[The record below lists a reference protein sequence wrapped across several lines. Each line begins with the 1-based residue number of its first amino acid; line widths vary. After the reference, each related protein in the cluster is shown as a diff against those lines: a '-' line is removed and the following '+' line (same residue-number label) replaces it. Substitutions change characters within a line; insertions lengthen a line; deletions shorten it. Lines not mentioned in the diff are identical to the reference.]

1 MPTASTKK
9 EKIDER
15 ILRILGLNPEE
26 VEMDY
31 ITYHNA
37 LRESLVRGAKS
48 GLPQEELALIANE
61 RSRIRNKK
69 GRFQV
74 KTKKVKINNNN
85 LNSPI
90 KEKRKMLPG
99 ATKKEGP
106 SQTKGGAL
114 VKNDS
119 STTDIVNTQG
129 KLLSNLVKTL
139 NFNLKE
145 ERKLQQEEKTLIAKK
160 EDKEEKQKKEDSI
173 EKKEGPSP
181 LMKAA
186 DKILAPVKSLF
197 ERIFDYLKLTALNF
211 VIGSAYKWFT
221 DPANK
226 EKVDK
231 VKNFFSSIGEWF
243 NDPKNQERL
252 STLGRF
258 LKDNWKVFFGV
269 GGVLLLWSNSIVR
282 LAVKLGAT
290 VIRSIPKLAKLI
302 TKLAI
307 ATAKLGFKAA
317 KGLVNLAIKNPIAA
331 AGTLIVGGTALGLA
345 SQAKT
350 QSNDPAAE
358 EGRTQLDDT
367 LDFGGITGSPMGG
380 LFNQGGMVPVML
392 TKGEYVVPP
401 NQAQKIGAP
410 TLHAINNAENYNQ
423 GGLIPGRGPNVDTV
437 RTQLREGSFVIQRP
451 AVDALGS
458 NNIHKFVSN
467 YNEGGNVNKFV
478 SNYNYYNEG
487 GDIHKFVSNYNE
499 GGNVNK
505 FVSNYNY
512 YNEGGDIHKF
522 LARYNEGGN
531 VNKFI
536 SNYNEGGDI
545 HKFLARYNKGG
556 SVNRFRSKRSGR
568 AGGKTNVTKTDGGSA
583 IVAAAKNA
591 VTTGRKGPASP
602 PCASWV
608 RMVLGMANHPAAN
621 QTTSTADLDPQI
633 GPSSPYATSL
643 ASAASFAGS
652 DLGTVIRNSGSLK
665 PGDVILH
672 KNTYGNF
679 GPGAITHVSVAS
691 DKKGKI
697 LHQSTSGGPP
707 TETNMFSFAHG
718 LRLGGEGTIGEYSDT
733 DPGSTPGK
741 TNQGGFALGG
751 GLGELLRELNL
762 DSNSSPIGSTVTNTK
777 MSQVASTTPTDME
790 EDEEQSS
797 ASVKELPQSEETVD
811 KRSGPQDRMTETMV
825 RSGPT
830 SIVLY
835 DWKYEKLYSIERA

>member
-1 MPTASTKK
+1 MPTASIKK
-9 EKIDER
+9 EQIDER

-37 LRESLVRGAKS
+37 LRESLVKGAKS
-48 GLPQEELALIANE
+48 DLPQEELALIANE

-106 SQTKGGAL
+106 SQTKESAL
-114 VKNDS
+114 VKSDS
-119 STTDIVNTQG
+119 GTTEIVNTQG

-145 ERKLQQEEKTLIAKK
+145 ERKLQEEERTLIAKK

-173 EKKEGPSP
+173 EKKESPSP

-197 ERIFDYLKLTALNF
+197 QRIFDYLKLTALNF

-226 EKVDK
+226 EKIDK

-290 VIRSIPKLAKLI
+290 VVRSIPKLAKLI

-307 ATAKLGFKAA
+307 ATAKLGVRGV
-317 KGLVNLAIKNPIAA
+317 KGLANLVTANPVAA
-331 AGTLIVGGTALGLA
+331 AAVGGTLAIGGAALGLA
-345 SQAKT
+345 SQATT
-350 QSNDPAAE
+350 QSNDPDAE

-392 TKGEYVVPP
+392 TKGEYVISP
-401 NQAQKIGAP
+401 NQAKKIGAP
-410 TLHAINNAENYNQ
+410 TLHAINDAGNYNQ

-437 RTQLREGSFVIQRP
+437 RTELREGSFVIQRP
-451 AVDALGS
+451 AVDAIGA

-467 YNEGGNVNKFV
+467 YNEGGDVNNFV
-478 SNYNYYNEG
+478 SNYNQG
-487 GDIHKFVSNYNE
+487 GRVKSQDGRGK
-499 GGNVNK
+499 
-505 FVSNYNY
+505 
-512 YNEGGDIHKF
+512 
-522 LARYNEGGN
+522 ARKTG
-531 VNKFI
+531 
-536 SNYNEGGDI
+536 
-545 HKFLARYNKGG
+545 
-556 SVNRFRSKRSGR
+556 RSG
-568 AGGKTNVTKTDGGSA
+568 GTTKVEKTDGGSA

-591 VTTGRKGPASP
+591 VSSGRRGPASP

-621 QTTSTADLDPQI
+621 QTTTTADLDPQI
-633 GPSSPYATSL
+633 GPGSVWATSL
-643 ASAASFAGS
+643 NSAASFAGS

-665 PGDVILH
+665 PGDIVLH
-672 KNTYGNF
+672 KNTYGNY
-679 GPGAITHVSVAS
+679 GPGAITHVSIAS

-697 LHQSTSGGPP
+697 LHQNTSGGPP
-707 TETNMFSFAHG
+707 TEQNMFSFAHG

-741 TNQGGFALGG
+741 TNQGGFAIGG

-762 DSNSSPIGSTVTNTK
+762 DPNSSPIGSTITNTK

-797 ASVKELPQSEETVD
+797 ASVKGLPQSEETVD

-835 DWKYEKLYSIERA
+835 DWKYEKLYGIEGA

>member
-1 MPTASTKK
+1 MPTANIKK
-9 EKIDER
+9 EQVDER

-37 LRESLVRGAKS
+37 LRESLVKGAKS
-48 GLPQEELALIANE
+48 GLPEEELALIANE

-114 VKNDS
+114 VKSDS

-145 ERKLQQEEKTLIAKK
+145 ERKLQEEEKTLIAKK

-197 ERIFDYLKLTALNF
+197 QRIFDYLKLTALNF

-290 VIRSIPKLAKLI
+290 VVRSIPRLAKLI

-307 ATAKLGFKAA
+307 ATAKLGIKGV
-317 KGLVNLAIKNPIAA
+317 KGLVNLVAANPIAA

-345 SQAKT
+345 SQATT
-350 QSNDPAAE
+350 QSNDPDAE

-367 LDFGGITGSPMGG
+367 LDFGGITGDPMGG

-401 NQAQKIGAP
+401 NQAKKIGAP
-410 TLHAINNAENYNQ
+410 TLHAINNAGNYNQ

-467 YNEGGNVNKFV
+467 YNQ
-478 SNYNYYNEG
+478 
-487 GDIHKFVSNYNE
+487 
-499 GGNVNK
+499 
-505 FVSNYNY
+505 
-512 YNEGGDIHKF
+512 
-522 LARYNEGGN
+522 
-531 VNKFI
+531 
-536 SNYNEGGDI
+536 
-545 HKFLARYNKGG
+545 GG
-556 SVNRFRSKRSGR
+556 SVNRFNSKRSGPS
-568 AGGKTNVTKTDGGSA
+568 GGTTKVEKTDGGSA

-591 VTTGRKGPASP
+591 VSTGRRGPASP

-621 QTTSTADLDPQI
+621 QTTTTADLDPQI

-665 PGDVILH
+665 PGDIVLH
-672 KNTYGNF
+672 KNTYGNY
-679 GPGAITHVSVAS
+679 GPGAITHVSIAS

-733 DPGSTPGK
+733 DSGSTPGK

-751 GLGELLRELNL
+751 GLGELLMKLNL
-762 DSNSSPIGSTVTNTK
+762 DSNSSPIGSTVANTK

-797 ASVKELPQSEETVD
+797 ASVKGLPQSEETVD
-811 KRSGPQDRMTETMV
+811 KRSGPKDRMTETMV

-830 SIVLY
+830 SIVVY
-835 DWKYEKLYSIERA
+835 DWKYENLYGIEVA

>member
-1 MPTASTKK
+1 MPTASIKK
-9 EKIDER
+9 EQVDER

-37 LRESLVRGAKS
+37 LRESLVKGAKS
-48 GLPQEELALIANE
+48 GLPEEELALIANE

-85 LNSPI
+85 LKSPI

-114 VKNDS
+114 VKSDS
-119 STTDIVNTQG
+119 STTEIVNTQG

-145 ERKLQQEEKTLIAKK
+145 ERKLQEEEKTLIAKK

-197 ERIFDYLKLTALNF
+197 QRIFDYLKLTALNF

-290 VIRSIPKLAKLI
+290 VVRSIPRLAKLI

-307 ATAKLGFKAA
+307 ATAKLGIKGV
-317 KGLVNLAIKNPIAA
+317 KGLSNLVTANPVAA
-331 AGTLIVGGTALGLA
+331 AAVGGTLAIGGATLGLA
-345 SQAKT
+345 SQATT
-350 QSNDPAAE
+350 QSNDPDAE

-367 LDFGGITGSPMGG
+367 LDFGGITGDPMGG

-410 TLHAINNAENYNQ
+410 TLHAINNTRNYNQ

-437 RTQLREGSFVIQRP
+437 RTELREGSFVIQRP
-451 AVDALGS
+451 AVDAIGA
-458 NNIHKFVSN
+458 NN
-467 YNEGGNVNKFV
+467 
-478 SNYNYYNEG
+478 
-487 GDIHKFVSNYNE
+487 IHKFVSNYNE

-531 VNKFI
+531 VNNFV
-536 SNYNEGGDI
+536 SNYNQD
-545 HKFLARYNKGG
+545 G
-556 SVNRFRSKRSGR
+556 SVNRFNSKRSGR
-568 AGGKTNVTKTDGGSA
+568 AGGRTNVTKTDGGSA

-591 VTTGRKGPASP
+591 VSTGRKGPASP

-621 QTTSTADLDPQI
+621 QTTTTADLDPQI

-665 PGDVILH
+665 PGDIILH
-672 KNTYGNF
+672 KNTYGNY
-679 GPGAITHVSVAS
+679 GPGAITHVSIAS

-718 LRLGGEGTIGEYSDT
+718 LRLGGKGTIGEYSDT

-762 DSNSSPIGSTVTNTK
+762 DSNSSPIGSTITNTK

-797 ASVKELPQSEETVD
+797 ASVKGLPPSEETVD

-830 SIVLY
+830 SVVLY
-835 DWKYEKLYSIERA
+835 DWKYEKLYGIEGA

>member
-1 MPTASTKK
+1 MPTASIKK
-9 EKIDER
+9 EQIDER

-37 LRESLVRGAKS
+37 LRESLVKGAKS
-48 GLPQEELALIANE
+48 GLPEEELALIANE

-85 LNSPI
+85 LKSPI

-114 VKNDS
+114 VKSDS
-119 STTDIVNTQG
+119 NTTDIVNTQG

-139 NFNLKE
+139 NFNLEDEK
-145 ERKLQQEEKTLIAKK
+145 KLQNKK
-160 EDKEEKQKKEDSI
+160 QRLLDKKKDKEEKEKKEGSI
-173 EKKEGPSP
+173 EKKKGPSP

-197 ERIFDYLKLTALNF
+197 QRIFDYLKLTALNF

-231 VKNFFSSIGEWF
+231 VKNFFSSIGDWF
-243 NDPKNQERL
+243 QDPENQKKL

-258 LKDNWKVFFGV
+258 FKDNWKVFFGV

-290 VIRSIPKLAKLI
+290 VVRSIPSLAKLI

-317 KGLVNLAIKNPIAA
+317 KGLVNLAVKNPVAA
-331 AGTLIVGGTALGLA
+331 ATTLIVGGAALGLA
-345 SQAKT
+345 NQATT
-350 QSNDPAAE
+350 QSNDPTAE
-358 EGRTQLDDT
+358 KGRTQLDDT
-367 LDFGGITGSPMGG
+367 LDFGGITGDPMGG

-401 NQAQKIGAP
+401 NQAKKIGAP
-410 TLHAINNAENYNQ
+410 TLHAINNAGNYNQ

-437 RTQLREGSFVIQRP
+437 RTQLKEGSFVIQRP

-467 YNEGGNVNKFV
+467 YNEGGDVNNLV
-478 SNYNYYNEG
+478 SNYNQ
-487 GDIHKFVSNYNE
+487 
-499 GGNVNK
+499 
-505 FVSNYNY
+505 
-512 YNEGGDIHKF
+512 
-522 LARYNEGGN
+522 
-531 VNKFI
+531 
-536 SNYNEGGDI
+536 
-545 HKFLARYNKGG
+545 GG
-556 SVNRFRSKRSGR
+556 SVGGSRNRFNTKRSGPS
-568 AGGKTNVTKTDGGSA
+568 GGTTKVEMTDGGSA

-591 VTTGRKGPASP
+591 VRTGRQGPARP

-621 QTTSTADLDPQI
+621 QTTTTADLDPQI
-633 GPSSPYATSL
+633 GPDSGWATSL
-643 ASAASFAGS
+643 NSAASFAGS

-665 PGDVILH
+665 PGDIVLH
-672 KNTYGNF
+672 KNTFGNY
-679 GPGAITHVSVAS
+679 GPGAITHVSIAS

-707 TETNMFSFAHG
+707 TERNIFKFAHG
-718 LRLGGEGTIGEYSDT
+718 IRLGGEGTIGEYSDA
-733 DPGSTPGK
+733 DPGSTPGTSGSGK
-741 TNQGGFALGG
+741 TNQDGFALGG
-751 GLGELLRELNL
+751 GLGQLLEKLNL
-762 DSNSSPIGSTVTNTK
+762 NSNSSPIGSTTTNTNI
-777 MSQVASTTPTDME
+777 SQVTSTTPTDME
-790 EDEEQSS
+790 ETEEQSS
-797 ASVKELPQSEETVD
+797 ASVKGLPPSEETVD

-835 DWKYEKLYSIERA
+835 DWKYESLYGIEVA

>member
-1 MPTASTKK
+1 MPTASIKK
-9 EKIDER
+9 EQIDER

-317 KGLVNLAIKNPIAA
+317 KGLVNLAIQNPIAA
-331 AGTLIVGGTALGLA
+331 AGTLIVGGAALGLA

-487 GDIHKFVSNYNE
+487 GDIHKF
-499 GGNVNK
+499 
-505 FVSNYNY
+505 
-512 YNEGGDIHKF
+512 
-522 LARYNEGGN
+522 LARYNKGGS
-531 VNKFI
+531 VNRFI

-556 SVNRFRSKRSGR
+556 SVNRFSSKRSGR

-811 KRSGPQDRMTETMV
+811 KRSGPQDRMTETMI

-835 DWKYEKLYSIERA
+835 DWKYEKLYGIEGA